1 MKTLR
6 ITLRLLGQDW
16 RSGELYLLA
25 AALILTVAAITA
37 VGFFTDRVESAM
49 ARQGGELIASDLA
62 LDSATPLPGE
72 YQARADRMG
81 LSTAR
86 VIEFRTV
93 VVGEGGPQLVQ
104 AKSVDTA
111 YPLRGR
117 LKIRDDF
124 EAPDREVETG
134 PPPGQVWVESRL
146 LRLLDTELGAPVGIG
161 ESRLPMGAI
170 LSYEPD
176 RGGALFAMAPR
187 VMLNQADLEATGLIS
202 EASRAE
208 HRLLVAGEA
217 AAVER
222 FKKEIQGTLPLNIRL
237 IDGSSARPEFESAVD
252 RASRFLHLATLVTL
266 LVAGA
271 AIALASRRFV
281 ERQTDAVAV
290 MRCLGAPHHLLMRVF
305 MLRLVLFGVVAS
317 LVGCLLG
324 WLGQLGLMSLL
335 SDWFAMDLPTPSLA
349 PVAVGVATGLVALL
363 GFALP
368 PLFQLAQ
375 VSPLRALRRDLGAP
389 RGSAVLTV
397 LGAAAALALLIVWQA
412 NDLQLAW
419 KLMAGVLGAVA
430 SLVITVLILVRL
442 AGRLAGRARGVWRLG
457 LAALARRPT
466 GAVLQISGL
475 GIGILALLLLAV
487 VRVDLLQAW
496 QESLPEG
503 APNHFL
509 INIQPQDVEP
519 LGDFLRDSGLGPES
533 GSAPGSKAS
542 ESQIYPMIRG
552 RLVRINDRTVVPSEY
567 ENPRAEQL
575 ASREFNLSHGVSLQS
590 DNRILSGAWWAD
602 ENAPPELSVEQGI
615 AETLGISLGDEMTF
629 LVSGR
634 ELSAPVTSLREVQ
647 WDSFNVNF
655 FVISSPALLGAEP
668 ATYITSFYLPDD
680 RETVI
685 PELVRRFP
693 SVTLL
698 DVDALLTQV
707 RQVVDRGVMAVE
719 YVFLFT
725 LAAGILVMYAGI
737 QASLEERRLEHGILR
752 TLGTGRRALL
762 TSLAV
767 EFTAAGILAGALA
780 SVFAELTGWL
790 LAEQLF
796 GLDFS
801 FNPTLWLIGVFGS
814 GLLIGVA
821 GTVATYPLLIRPP
834 LRTLREAG

>member
-1 MKTLR
+1 MKTWR

-25 AALILTVAAITA
+25 SALILTVAAITA

-49 ARQGGELIASDLA
+49 ARQGGELIAADLA
-62 LDSATPLPGE
+62 LESATPLPADYRE
-72 YQARADRMG
+72 QADRLG
-81 LSTAR
+81 LTSAEI
-86 VIEFRTV
+86 IEFRSV

-104 AKSVDTA
+104 VKAVDTA

-117 LKIRDDF
+117 LSVRDAFD
-124 EAPDREVETG
+124 APDREVETG
-134 PPPGQVWVESRL
+134 PPPGEVWVESRL
-146 LRLLDTELGAPVGIG
+146 LPLLGAALGDEVGLG
-161 ESRLPMGAI
+161 ESRLRMGAI
-170 LSYEPD
+170 LSNEPD
-176 RGGALFAMAPR
+176 RGGALFALAPR
-187 VMLNQADLEATGLIS
+187 VMLSQSDLAATGLIT

-222 FKKEIQGTLPLNIRL
+222 FKRAIEARLPANIDL
-237 IDGSSARPEFESAVD
+237 IDGSTARPEFESAVD
-252 RASRFLHLATLVTL
+252 RASRFLHLATLATL

-281 ERQTDAVAV
+281 ERQIDAVAV
-290 MRCLGAPHHLLMRVF
+290 MRCLGAPNHLLMRVF
-305 MLRLVLFGVVAS
+305 MMRLVLFGLIAS

-335 SDWFAMDLPTPSLA
+335 SDWFATDLPTPSLA
-349 PVAVGVATGLVALL
+349 PVFVGVATGLVALL

-389 RGSAVLTV
+389 RGSAILTV
-397 LGAAAALALLIVWQA
+397 VGAASALALLIIWQA
-412 NDLQLAW
+412 DDFQLAW

-430 SLVITVLILVRL
+430 SLVITVLVLVRL
-442 AGRLAGRARGVWRLG
+442 AGGLAGRARGVWRLG
-457 LAALARRPT
+457 LAALARRPSA
-466 GAVLQISGL
+466 AVLQISGL
-475 GIGILALLLLAV
+475 GLGILALLLLAV
-487 VRVDLLQAW
+487 VRVDLLATW
-496 QESLPEG
+496 QETLPEG

-519 LGDFLRDSGLGPES
+519 LGEFLREADLGES
-533 GSAPGSKAS
+533 A
-542 ESQIYPMIRG
+542 IYPMIRG
-552 RLVRINDRTVVPSEY
+552 RLVRINDREIVPSDF

-575 ASREFNLSHGVSLQS
+575 ASREFNLSQGVDLQS
-590 DNRILSGAWWAD
+590 DNRIVAGAWWSGAD
-602 ENAPPELSVEQGI
+602 APQQFSVEEGI
-615 AETLGISLGDEMTF
+615 AETLGIALGDEIAF

-634 ELSAPVTSLREVQ
+634 EVSAPVTSLREVQ

-655 FVISSPALLGAEP
+655 FVISSPALLGSEP

-680 RETVI
+680 RENLM
-685 PELVRRFP
+685 PELVKRFP

-796 GLDFS
+796 GLTFS
-801 FNPTLWLIGVFGS
+801 FNPMLWLIGVFGS
-814 GLLIGVA
+814 GALIGIA
-821 GTVATYPLLIRPP
+821 GTLATYPLLIRPP
-834 LRTLREAG
+834 LQTLRQAS